1 MPLAIILLMVVTSSS
16 AVLNQAPS
24 PRSGG
29 GVEQEIRQMDTARR
43 DAIKRSDVAALE
55 RIYADSLV
63 VTGAD
68 GRVATKADE
77 LALNRPGNRT
87 VFAYDSSDLSV
98 QVYGD
103 TAILTGRNT
112 VKDRIRDQA
121 PREATYRFTQVWLK
135 LDGRWQIVAVH
146 VSARV
151 GPEARSE

>member
-1 MPLAIILLMVVTSSS
+1 MLAIILLTTITLSS
-16 AVLNQAPS
+16 ALPHQAASSRPAS
-24 PRSGG
+24 A
-29 GVEQEIRQMDTARR
+29 VEQEILQMDVARR
-43 DAIKRSDVAALE
+43 DAIKQSDVAALA

-77 LALNRPGNRT
+77 LALNQPGNRT
-87 VFAYDSSDLSV
+87 VFAYDSSELSV

-121 PREATYRFTQVWLK
+121 PREATYRFTQVWLR

>member
-1 MPLAIILLMVVTSSS
+1 MLAIILLTTLAVSS
-16 AVLNQAPS
+16 AFANQAA
-24 PRSGG
+24 SGPANA
-29 GVEQEIRQMDTARR
+29 VEQEILRMDVARR
-43 DAIKRSDVAALE
+43 DAIIRSDVNALA

-68 GRVATKADE
+68 GRVAGKADE
-77 LALNRPGNRT
+77 LALNQPGNRT
-87 VFAYDSSDLSV
+87 VFAYDSSELSV
-98 QVYGD
+98 HVYGD